1 MLSAISNINSY
12 QNNNYKP
19 AFGSVILSR
28 VVLRTV
34 DKNGDVFYTPLMN
47 NEKGIVGIYQ
57 SLSKRVNG
65 SKNMDFLKKLKEAIP
80 DFSIKNPIIHST
92 IIGVR
97 SSFKRFL
104 LTGRDAKNARD
115 LGTDLIGA
123 LANKKCYAE
132 TLKNKIL
139 YNPTK
144 RVLNAE
150 GDEIGI
156 DLIVEGQ
163 KGKRKLVDI
172 EINTLQGISKA
183 KPPKYASNNR
193 EIKKLDKIELP
204 KQKEPTKQLR
214 EVQQEFDFLNQLE
227 EPKPNVTDFD

>member
-1 MLSAISNINSY
+1 MYHA
-12 QNNNYKP
+12 Q
-19 AFGSVILSR
+19 
-28 VVLRTV
+28 T
-34 DKNGDVFYTPLMN
+34 
-47 NEKGIVGIYQ
+47 
-57 SLSKRVNG
+57 
-65 SKNMDFLKKLKEAIP
+65 
-80 DFSIKNPIIHST
+80 
-92 IIGVR
+92 
-97 SSFKRFL
+97 
-104 LTGRDAKNARD
+104 
-115 LGTDLIGA
+115 
-123 LANKKCYAE
+123 
-132 TLKNKIL
+132 KNKIL